1 MLLRALLT
9 LLVGLSLMAAPAL
22 AGTMHS
28 GPDGCAMAGMT
39 GSASDVAAHHHPGA
53 AAGTAHDHEHGPKT
67 ARSMAPCC
75 IAGCLALTL
84 PDAAPAEAPRAPVL
98 AAPRLAVLSGQ
109 TREPADPP
117 PRPNFLR
124 T

>member
-28 GPDGCAMAGMT
+28 GPDGCAMAN
-39 GSASDVAAHHHPGA
+39 SAVAGVAAHHHPGA
-53 AAGTAHDHEHGPKT
+53 MTDAAHDHEHAPKT

-84 PDAAPAEAPRAPVL
+84 PDAAPAEAPCAPVL
-98 AAPRLAVLSGQ
+98 AAPKLAVLSGQ